1 MAEGTEQ
8 KRILILCVDRDGDL
22 GAKAEIKT
30 PVVGRDANINA
41 AVALAL
47 RDPEEPDANAIFA
60 AVKTYDRLKE
70 ENKPDEVLEIATISG
85 HELGGVGADRKIV
98 AEVSELLSSFSASE
112 VILVV
117 DGYSDEAV
125 LPLIQSRVPVS
136 SVSRIVVKHSES
148 IEETAA
154 LFSRYLKILVEDT
167 KYSRIVLGV
176 PGVLILIAAIL
187 STFNLLSIF
196 WVVFILILS
205 IFMVVKGFGV
215 DKQAKNFYR
224 WTKEYS
230 PPPLRVQ
237 TSNFSLILGALCIV
251 LGIYL
256 GWTSAA
262 VFVAASAPPPDLGG
276 WVTVF
281 PQIAGYFIRD
291 AITLIV
297 VGICAALTG
306 RAIRWYLECD
316 ARLLRNAA
324 LIVSVAW
331 SRQILE
337 ATANLLL
344 RPESGYETIVFNVV
358 IGILIGVASVLIIF
372 VVHRSYKEFFQETE
386 EQTEEFGED

>member
-1 MAEGTEQ
+1 MAERTEQ

-30 PVVGRDANINA
+30 PVVGRDANIDA

-237 TSNFSLILGALCIV
+237 ISNFSLILGALCIV
-251 LGIYL
+251 LGVYL

-262 VFVAASAPPPDLGG
+262 VFVAGAPRDGLAE
-276 WVTVF
+276 WVAAF
-281 PQIAGYFIRD
+281 PKITGYFIGD

-306 RAIRWYLECD
+306 RAIRWYLEHD

-331 SRQILE
+331 SRQILV
-337 ATANLLL
+337 ATANLLIEEG
-344 RPESGYETIVFNVV
+344 RGYETIIFNVV
-358 IGILIGVASVLIIF
+358 IGILIGIASVLIIF
-372 VVHRSYKEFFQETE
+372 VVHHSYKGFFQETE
-386 EQTEEFGED
+386 EQLEEFGED

>member
-1 MAEGTEQ
+1 
-8 KRILILCVDRDGDL
+8 
-22 GAKAEIKT
+22 
-30 PVVGRDANINA
+30 
-41 AVALAL
+41 
-47 RDPEEPDANAIFA
+47 
-60 AVKTYDRLKE
+60 
-70 ENKPDEVLEIATISG
+70 
-85 HELGGVGADRKIV
+85 
-98 AEVSELLSSFSASE
+98 
-112 VILVV
+112 
-117 DGYSDEAV
+117 
-125 LPLIQSRVPVS
+125 
-136 SVSRIVVKHSES
+136 
-148 IEETAA
+148 
-154 LFSRYLKILVEDT
+154 
-167 KYSRIVLGV
+167 
-176 PGVLILIAAIL
+176 
-187 STFNLLSIF
+187 
-196 WVVFILILS
+196 
-205 IFMVVKGFGV
+205 MVVKGFGV

-276 WVTVF
+276 WATVF
-281 PQIAGYFIRD
+281 PQITGYFIRD

-306 RAIRWYLECD
+306 RAIRWYLERD

-324 LIVSVAW
+324 LIVSIAW

-337 ATANLLL
+337 ATANLLI
-344 RPESGYETIVFNVV
+344 RPESGYETIIFNVI

-386 EQTEEFGED
+386 EQTEEFGEN